1 MYGFAVDQLDELIW
15 VSFTPLISMI
25 LWLTV
30 VVRDIS
36 NTYFINI
43 Y

>member
-15 VSFTPLISMI
+15 ASFTPLISMI
-25 LWLTV
+25 LWLIV